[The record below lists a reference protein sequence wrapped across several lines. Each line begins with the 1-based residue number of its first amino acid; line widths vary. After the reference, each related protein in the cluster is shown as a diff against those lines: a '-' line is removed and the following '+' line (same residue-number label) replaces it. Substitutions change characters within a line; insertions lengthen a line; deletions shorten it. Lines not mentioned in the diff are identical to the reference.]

1 MVLVM
6 SSVVH
11 KQIVAAGNC
20 NVYCVGLPYWT
31 AWYVPRHQV
40 VNDLWGQSHFNHA
53 VRYFPVLL
61 GRFLIF
67 FLPRVV
73 LRKSQSGYNI
83 HKYARIFFIL
93 TFLGDS
99 HLRKNHLRTK
109 ENTFQQW
116 SESGLTKNSQSTN
129 PEPQHRL

>member
-53 VRYFPVLL
+53 VRYFPVL
-61 GRFLIF
+61 RTRSVPYFF

-73 LRKSQSGYNI
+73 LPKSQSGYNI
-83 HKYARIFFIL
+83 QKYARNFFIL
-93 TFLGDS
+93 TFLDDS
-99 HLRKNHLRTK
+99 L
-109 ENTFQQW
+109 
-116 SESGLTKNSQSTN
+116 
-129 PEPQHRL
+129 